1 MMNNLYD
8 IESVRKIMNL
18 YIEGTKTGDVEKLK
32 KVFHSEAIMSGN
44 LMDKQMVCGTPQTF
58 YNDIDGKIAPPEYD
72 AQIVNIDITGE
83 IASSTLVETGLLG
96 IDFVNYYHLQ
106 RIDGQWKI
114 VSKLFT
120 SIS

>member
-1 MMNNLYD
+1 MNNLYEV
-8 IESVRKIMNL
+8 ESVRRTMNL

-44 LMDKQMVCGTPQTF
+44 LMDKQMVCGTPQAF
-58 YNDIDGKIAPPEYD
+58 YDDIDGKIAPPEYD

-83 IASSTLVETGLLG
+83 IASTTLVETGLLG
-96 IDFVNYYHLQ
+96 INFVNYYHLQ